1 MNVKSW
7 IIMLQPKAKNNLAMD
22 VNPKTHVSQ
31 PFASAKPRSLWEVE
45 MVTYHVGIVCPESH
59 FIDFL
64 FN

>member
-1 MNVKSW
+1 
-7 IIMLQPKAKNNLAMD
+7 MLQPKAKNNLAMD

-45 MVTYHVGIVCPESH
+45 LVTYHVGIVCPESH